1 LPTSVLL
8 EQTQAGNSGVQHSA
22 TCMQTTGSPLMW
34 QLLCFKLACH
44 MPEHGV
50 LDSNAFQQSFFKQL
64 HVAVVAESS
73 ALAVILQEVI
83 YIACIS
89 AFKKL
94 GIKCCKGQNQHE

>member
-1 LPTSVLL
+1 MLLGVYKQIPAQEKAVSGTVGAYLPTSVLL

-34 QLLCFKLACH
+34 RLLCFELACH

-73 ALAVILQEVI
+73 AH
-83 YIACIS
+83 S
-89 AFKKL
+89 P
-94 GIKCCKGQNQHE
+94 

>member
-1 LPTSVLL
+1 
-8 EQTQAGNSGVQHSA
+8 
-22 TCMQTTGSPLMW
+22 
-34 QLLCFKLACH
+34 

-50 LDSNAFQQSFFKQL
+50 LDSNAYEQSLFKQL

-83 YIACIS
+83 YIVFIS